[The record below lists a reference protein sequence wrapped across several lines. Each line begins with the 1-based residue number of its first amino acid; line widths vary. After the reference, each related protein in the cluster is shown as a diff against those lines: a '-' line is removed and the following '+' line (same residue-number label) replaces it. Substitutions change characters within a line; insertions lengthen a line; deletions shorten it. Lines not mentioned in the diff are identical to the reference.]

1 MGVFLVIFVI
11 FLILMLI
18 QIVWMAMMIYKLR
31 DSGKQLDDA
40 TGHLREELARRWNS
54 DEFAQLLNGPVV
66 PILPEIQIPDLS
78 PEVWMAEAPPVAD
91 AAAWESDR
99 ETPDETGKNDA

>member
-11 FLILMLI
+11 FLILMLL
-18 QIVWMAMMIYKLR
+18 QIVWMATMIYKLR

-40 TGHLREELARRWNS
+40 TGRLREELARRWSS

-66 PILPEIQIPDLS
+66 PILPEIPIPDLS
-78 PEVWMAEAPPVAD
+78 PEAWMAEARWLMPRHG
-91 AAAWESDR
+91 SL
-99 ETPDETGKNDA
+99 TGKLRTRPAKNDA